1 MCGTGS
7 DGGPVRIPH
16 RRAPFFM
23 LATVAA
29 AVAALVAPAV
39 SGTAGGNCTPGDW
52 PAAPGELSDAVLSLV
67 NAHRAAVG
75 APTLVTT
82 PTLSAAATWKAR
94 HMAMYGYMSHDDPAP
109 PVARSTADRFA
120 A

>member
-7 DGGPVRIPH
+7 DGGPVRIPR
-16 RRAPFFM
+16 RRAPFFI

-52 PAAPGELSDAVLSLV
+52 PAARVEIAEPVLSRV
-67 NAHRAAVG
+67 NAPRADG
-75 APTLVTT
+75 RAPPLVKT
-82 PTLSAAATWKAR
+82 PTLSAASSWKAR

-109 PVARSTADRFA
+109 PVARSTAD
-120 A
+120 